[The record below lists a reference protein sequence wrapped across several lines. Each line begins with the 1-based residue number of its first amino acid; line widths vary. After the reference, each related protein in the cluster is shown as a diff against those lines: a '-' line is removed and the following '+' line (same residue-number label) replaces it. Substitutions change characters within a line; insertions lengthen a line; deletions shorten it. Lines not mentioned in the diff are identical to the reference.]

1 MNTIMHEP
9 WPWYVTGP
17 LFGLSI
23 PLLLFFG
30 NKMLGVSSALRHICA
45 VAVPTKT
52 SYFNYNVKDDFWNI
66 LFALGILFGGVFT
79 RLYMH
84 NPQTIHIADSTRED
98 LQKLGITN
106 FNGWLPEE
114 LFGLDQLFSLQGITL
129 MLTGGFLIG
138 FGVRY
143 AGGCTSGHGF
153 MGLSQ
158 GSIASLVAVIS
169 FFAGGIL
176 MTHMI
181 FPLIF

>member
-1 MNTIMHEP
+1 MNPIINEP
-9 WPWYVTGP
+9 WPWYITGP

-45 VAVPTKT
+45 VSFPTEI
-52 SYFNYNVKDDFWNI
+52 SYFNYQVKDGFWNI
-66 LFALGILFGGVFT
+66 MFAIGIVFGGVFT
-79 RLYMH
+79 RIFMY
-84 NPQTIHIADSTRED
+84 NPAPIKIAESTMAD
-98 LQKLGITN
+98 LQSLGITN
-106 FNGWLPEE
+106 FTGLLPEE
-114 LFGLDQLFSLQGITL
+114 LFGLEQLFTLHGII
-129 MLTGGFLIG
+129 MMVTGGFLIG

-158 GSIASLVAVIS
+158 GSIASLVAVMA
-169 FFAGGIL
+169 FFVGGIL
-176 MTHMI
+176 MTHLV

>member
-1 MNTIMHEP
+1 MNTIMHAP

-45 VAVPTKT
+45 IAFPTKI
-52 SYFNYNVKDDFWNI
+52 SYFNYNVKDGFWNI
-66 LFALGILFGGVFT
+66 LFAIGILFGGVFT
-79 RLYMH
+79 RLFMY
-84 NPQTIHIADSTRED
+84 NPKAIKIANSTRED
-98 LQKLGITN
+98 LQKLGITS
-106 FNGWLPEE
+106 FTGLMPEE
-114 LFGLDQLFSLQGITL
+114 LFGLDQLFSLQGISL
-129 MLTGGFLIG
+129 MLIGGFLIG

-158 GSIASLVAVIS
+158 GSIASLMAVLS
-169 FFAGGIL
+169 FFVGGIL
-176 MTHMI
+176 MTHII

>member
-1 MNTIMHEP
+1 MYIIINEP
-9 WPWYVTGP
+9 WPWYVSGP

-30 NKMLGVSSALRHICA
+30 NKMLGVSSALQHICA
-45 VAVPTKT
+45 VAVPTNI
-52 SYFNYNVKDDFWNI
+52 SYFNYNVKGSFWNI
-66 LFALGILFGGVFT
+66 MFAIGILFGGIFT
-79 RLYMH
+79 RIFMH
-84 NPQTIHIADSTRED
+84 NPKAINIADSTRED

-106 FNGWLPEE
+106 FSGMLPEE
-114 LFGLDQLFSLQGITL
+114 LFGLDQLFSLHGVML
-129 MLTGGFLIG
+129 MLIGGFLIG

-158 GSIASLVAVIS
+158 GSMASLVAVMS
-169 FFAGGIL
+169 FFAGGTL
-176 MTHMI
+176 MTHLI